1 MIIRTAESI
10 RHLPAPPYAFGIGA
24 FAFFALLLY
33 ITLRFDR
40 D

>member
-1 MIIRTAESI
+1 MVIRASESV
-10 RHLPAPPYAFGIGA
+10 RELPVPAYAFGIGA
-24 FAFFALLLY
+24 FAVFSLLLY